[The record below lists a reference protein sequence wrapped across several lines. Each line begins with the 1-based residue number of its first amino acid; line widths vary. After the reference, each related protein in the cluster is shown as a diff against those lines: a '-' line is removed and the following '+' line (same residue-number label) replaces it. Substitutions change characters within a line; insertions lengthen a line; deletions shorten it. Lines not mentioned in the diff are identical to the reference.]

1 MKPRRRQRKRSRYFE
16 GRQSPEDQDVAS
28 VSEAPKSS
36 TFRVNSPAFVWPPVE
51 AKVPSP
57 VELKA
62 ARERAK
68 VRSPFRNIAHQE
80 EAAELARGQ
89 AELDDSYS
97 EDSEEEEETIARV
110 FQVKRDDFAAI
121 ARVQTKLDDFD
132 LLGEV
137 QAKLGEW

>member
-68 VRSPFRNIAHQE
+68 VRSPFRVFQVTTT
-80 EAAELARGQ
+80 
-89 AELDDSYS
+89 S
-97 EDSEEEEETIARV
+97 ETSEIDFEYDTPQEEEEEIAQV
-110 FQVKRDDFAAI
+110 FQLKRDDFAAI
-121 ARVQTKLDDFD
+121 ARVQAELDDFD

-137 QAKLGEW
+137 QAKLGEWQAQ